1 MHRIPVWILSLAAL
15 AHLPAAAAALP
26 PTVTASPATGGVGK
40 DVQPA
45 PLACMLQGNDRERQL
60 AALRELRDTSRSLEE
75 LPDGYAFVFNDDTAA
90 AALLQ
95 VVLAERRCCP
105 FFTFELILPAD
116 LGPVTLRV
124 HGPTDAKA
132 FIRDLLG
139 GEAPAR

>member
-15 AHLPAAAAALP
+15 AQH
-26 PTVTASPATGGVGK
+26 VT
-40 DVQPA
+40 PA
-45 PLACMLQGNDRERQL
+45 PLACTLLGNDRERQV

-75 LPDGYAFVFNDDTAA
+75 LPDGYAFIFNDDAAA

-105 FFTFELILPAD
+105 FFTFELILAAD

-124 HGPTDAKA
+124 HGPAGAKD